1 MLHSQ
6 NVHLSCSGWRQKPQ
20 GQTFGLTPYVAFSS
34 FMFSVHILQLHI
46 IITYIF
52 FEKCYHCVVKSWP
65 NWVAVGLPC
74 AAPLV
79 VGHESRQLF
88 LSSSESSESG
98 QRLPKINRLSVQPRG
113 WVRVTHHGAR
123 SLGLSLPTS
132 KHSASLLHWEQSFLC
147 DSKQYVDQLWSQK
160 TDHFSDLVF
169 L

>member
-98 QRLPKINRLSVQPRG
+98 QRLPKINRLSVQPGAGAGSHTMVLAHSGSPCPHPNTAPHFFTENRAFYVTQNSTLTSCE
-113 WVRVTHHGAR
+113 VRKLIT
-123 SLGLSLPTS
+123 
-132 KHSASLLHWEQSFLC
+132 FLI
-147 DSKQYVDQLWSQK
+147 
-160 TDHFSDLVF
+160 
-169 L
+169 